1 MDGEQEVLQN
11 VVNKTMSNFA
21 SNKNDDKKVDEIQ
34 DNKLNLGVPLII
46 LGGVVIAYATLK
58 K

>member
-21 SNKNDDKKVDEIQ
+21 SNKNDDKKIDEIQ